1 MNVSLRLLIVL
12 AMTLA
17 APAWAADVL
26 RRVPATLDP
35 AMGYV
40 LVEIRNHDS
49 GRLKG
54 SIVLARYDP
63 AGGDIRGGARA
74 PDSALPRGEDVRIA
88 IASRAL
94 ERTDEGRLYLVA
106 LEPDVWVI
114 EGAGGTAFSLGS
126 RSFTIA
132 AGEVV
137 DLGVLSPAT
146 DWPEGESAPRLTAG
160 RIAKLALLGPFAR
173 TPEQRPAMLDIRE
186 RAAGDLAV
194 PAQLRAAIVPVRLQ
208 PGARFGNYL
217 GGLVNRIDGRRGR
230 PDAVPAAPSPAAEP
244 TEPTVP
250 APTSPVQSEPAAAEP
265 PSDPS

>member
-1 MNVSLRLLIVL
+1 MLIRLLLLIAAV
-12 AMTLA
+12 LA
-17 APAWAADVL
+17 APASAAEVL
-26 RRVPATLDP
+26 RRVPAALDP
-35 AMGYV
+35 AKAYV

-63 AGGDIRGGARA
+63 VGEDVRGGARF
-74 PDSALPRGEDVRIA
+74 PGSALPRGADVRVA

-94 ERTDEGRLYLVA
+94 EKTDEGRLYLVA
-106 LEPDVWVI
+106 LEPDTWVI

-126 RSFTIA
+126 RTFRVA

-146 DWPEGESAPRLTAG
+146 DWLEGESAPRLTVG
-160 RIAKLALLGPFAR
+160 RVATLALLGPFAR
-173 TPEQRPAMLDIRE
+173 TPEQRPAYLEIRE
-186 RAAGDLAV
+186 RAAADMDV

-217 GGLVNRIDGRRGR
+217 GGLVNRIDGHRGR
-230 PDAVPAAPSPAAEP
+230 PDPAPP
-244 TEPTVP
+244 P
-250 APTSPVQSEPAAAEP
+250 APTPSEQGEPEAAP
-265 PSDPS
+265 PPPPDTPS